1 MKSRSILLNMVFGLG
16 VAVSSI
22 TWAASEV
29 KPSGFIENLPALE
42 PDADRPGAL
51 VYRKP
56 GVNLG
61 AYDKIAID
69 PVLIWIHPESEYK
82 GIDPDEL
89 KVLADGLRASLIA
102 ALEPDYPVVYE
113 PGLRVLGL
121 RIAITNVRLKKKER
135 GLLGYGPVGVVVTTV
150 QEVAGK
156 RISLADAA
164 IEVELLDAKTHERLG
179 VLIDKKPGAEKGAE
193 SKQLT
198 WEAIRE
204 TLDFYSKR
212 FRSRLDEAHRGK

>member
-1 MKSRSILLNMVFGLG
+1 MKTRSTLSNIVFGLG
-16 VAVSSI
+16 VAVSSA

-29 KPSGFIENLPALE
+29 KSSGFIENPPALE
-42 PDADRPGAL
+42 PDPDRPGAL
-51 VYRKP
+51 IYRKP

-61 AYDKIAID
+61 AYNKVAID
-69 PVLIWIHPESEYK
+69 PVTIWIHPESEYK

-102 ALEPDYPVVYE
+102 ALEPDYPVVNKLG
-113 PGLRVLGL
+113 PGVLGVRL
-121 RIAITNVRLKKKER
+121 AITNVRLKKKER
-135 GLLGYGPVGVVVTTV
+135 GLLDYTPIGLVVTSV
-150 QEVAGK
+150 QDIAGK

-164 IEVELLDAKTHERLG
+164 IEAELLDAKTSERLG
-179 VLIDKKPGAEKGAE
+179 VLIDKKPGAREGAE

-198 WEAIRE
+198 WDAIRE

-212 FRSRLDEAHRGK
+212 FRSRLDEAHRSK